1 MKKKQKTVR
10 HNPYKSD
17 VFSLAL
23 CMLLLATFNYDS
35 LVKIRELVDM
45 SLIERIVT
53 EFLSIRYSQN
63 LIAFLMPMLE
73 VDENKRPDFIDLE
86 NQLIKNNAQIF

>member
-1 MKKKQKTVR
+1 
-10 HNPYKSD
+10 
-17 VFSLAL
+17 
-23 CMLLLATFNYDS
+23 MLLLATFNYDS

>member
-1 MKKKQKTVR
+1 M

-45 SLIERIVT
+45 TKITNIVNG
-53 EFLSIRYSQN
+53 FLSVRYSQN
-63 LIAFLMPMLE
+63 FISFLMPMLE

-86 NQLIKNNAQIF
+86 NKLVKNN